1 MLSTPTYFWK
11 VTSKHSPIKA
21 PRATKEPIQLLSSDD
36 TTELNGE
43 SFNSGSSNFDP
54 TGLVQPSV
62 VPTAIED
69 RLTKLNKFILK
80 LFNLITFLFVI
91 IE

>member
-1 MLSTPTYFWK
+1 
-11 VTSKHSPIKA
+11 
-21 PRATKEPIQLLSSDD
+21 
-36 TTELNGE
+36 
-43 SFNSGSSNFDP
+43 
-54 TGLVQPSV
+54 